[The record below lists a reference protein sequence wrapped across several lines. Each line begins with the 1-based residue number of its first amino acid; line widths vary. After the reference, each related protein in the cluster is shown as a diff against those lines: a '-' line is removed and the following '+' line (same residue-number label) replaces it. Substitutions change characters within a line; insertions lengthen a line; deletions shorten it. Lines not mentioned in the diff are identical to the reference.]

1 MVRATKREIMSRT
14 DCPAMVSTP
23 SGTCH
28 GVARAYSPI
37 GSQRTH
43 RCQDGVAHELRR
55 VPTDYDDEQAR
66 TVVMGRR
73 LLVRRWIVHPFFF
86 RIDGVDAGEPV
97 FQVEF

>member
-1 MVRATKREIMSRT
+1 MVRPTSFDEY
-14 DCPAMVSTP
+14 PA
-23 SGTCH
+23 
-28 GVARAYSPI
+28 
-37 GSQRTH
+37 
-43 RCQDGVAHELRR
+43 
-55 VPTDYDDEQAR
+55 DYDDEQAR